1 MQVKQWAREHNV
13 PPSTVYDAL
22 ERGRITRTADGL
34 DPVDA
39 AAWLRSRKDRISED
53 QAADAGRQQV
63 LDAMVAEAATDIQ
76 RLRRQLLELR
86 QTTVATDD
94 AARAAR
100 GRRWARLQ
108 AALASV
114 PAVWNTAEVAAAVQR
129 PPQAVHKALAK
140 FVERVIRDLG
150 GLTEK

>member
-114 PAVWNTAEVAAAVQR
+114 PAVGIPQRLLQPSSGHRRPCTRRWRSSWNGSSGISA
-129 PPQAVHKALAK
+129 
-140 FVERVIRDLG
+140 D
-150 GLTEK
+150 